1 MASLWTNRRGVYGV
15 PSHGWGVPMDGD
27 DKTARVRKQRMRAR
41 READGM
47 AQVSGWVPA
56 ARRAYAR
63 EVLRAVAEGAN
74 SLPPDPEMAAALD
87 VVRTDLSRA
96 HAEIE
101 ARDAAL
107 QAARDREA
115 RLEAERDAARAAEV
129 IEREKGATIAVEAQ
143 DAARAAHEAKERTT
157 EALQR
162 AEKAEAVIRQAKA
175 MPGLKG
181 RLVRWLTGDVLPD

>member
-1 MASLWTNRRGVYGV
+1 MAYGV
-15 PSHGWGVPMDGD
+15 PRHGWGVPMDGD
-27 DKTARVRKQRMRAR
+27 DKTARARKQRMRAR

-47 AQVSGWVPA
+47 AQVSGWVPT

-87 VVRTDLSRA
+87 AVRTDLSRA

-101 ARDAAL
+101 AREAAL
-107 QAARDREA
+107 QAARGREA
-115 RLEAERDAARAAEV
+115 RLQAERDAARAAEV
-129 IEREKGATIAVEAQ
+129 TEREKVVTIALEAQ
-143 DAARAAHEAKERTT
+143 EAARAAQEAKERTT

-162 AEKAEAVIRQAKA
+162 AEKAEAVIRQAKTL
-175 MPGLKG
+175 PGLKG
-181 RLVRWLTGDVLPD
+181 RLVRWLAGSVLPD